1 MQLIFDEE
9 RVQEIVSAPV
19 LQPFS
24 TAVMAF
30 LQDLSELLRAQGRS
44 YPDVMALAFWCRRAS
59 LTKARERYTDT
70 EQRRGKGVV
79 FHIAPGNVPL
89 LFAYSLA
96 AGLLAGCKNIVRLS
110 GKEYPQTDL
119 VTEAICRLIEEKYP
133 ELKNYVYLL
142 RYGHDDEITGRL
154 SAQADVRLIWGGDAT
169 IARICRIPAKS
180 AAKDVCFG
188 DRCGICV
195 ISAADYLQEENKDLL
210 IRRFYN
216 DTYVFDQNACTSPCA
231 VIWTGDEAGP
241 AAKDFWNRLGEM
253 AEREYP
259 IEPAQITGKLTAF
272 LEAAA
277 AMPLRLKTSL
287 HKPKML
293 VAELS
298 KATETVLE
306 HKYHSGFFY
315 EYKTDDLRDI
325 FSFCTA
331 RCGTITYFGDL
342 ADQLQQMA
350 AANGFTETGRIVPIG
365 TAMDFSLRWDGYDLI
380 TEMSEQVSL

>member
-1 MQLIFDEE
+1 M
-9 RVQEIVSAPV
+9 
-19 LQPFS
+19 
-24 TAVMAF
+24 
-30 LQDLSELLRAQGRS
+30 
-44 YPDVMALAFWCRRAS
+44 
-59 LTKARERYTDT
+59 
-70 EQRRGKGVV
+70 
-79 FHIAPGNVPL
+79 
-89 LFAYSLA
+89 
-96 AGLLAGCKNIVRLS
+96 
-110 GKEYPQTDL
+110 
-119 VTEAICRLIEEKYP
+119 
-133 ELKNYVYLL
+133 
-142 RYGHDDEITGRL
+142 
-154 SAQADVRLIWGGDAT
+154 
-169 IARICRIPAKS
+169 
-180 AAKDVCFG
+180 
-188 DRCGICV
+188 

-241 AAKDFWNRLGEM
+241 AAEDFWDRLGEM

-287 HKPKML
+287 HKPKLL

-298 KATETVLE
+298 EISGNVLD
-306 HKYHSGFFY
+306 HKYHSGYFY
-315 EYKTDDLRDI
+315 EFLAGDVREILPL
-325 FSFCTA
+325 CTG
-331 RCGTITYFGDL
+331 RCGTITYFGDI
-342 ADQLQQMA
+342 ADQLQQIA